1 MTFFVCVVDDGR
13 GVWGHRFKVWTRG
26 HELKKGGNP
35 CFREMGLWFLM
46 KWKKHLG
53 QLMVKIFGNIQQ
65 KLCIEGFKG
74 ETEGV
79 VVHDKNNLG

>member
-1 MTFFVCVVDDGR
+1 
-13 GVWGHRFKVWTRG
+13 
-26 HELKKGGNP
+26 
-35 CFREMGLWFLM
+35 M